1 MPPGAHP
8 DFTDIVI
15 LLIIIITGLAN
26 LADILLKIGAN
37 SAGNSLEDP
46 LVIFLTPWIWLG
58 GLLGIGAM
66 ALWVYVLGR
75 HRLSHAYPIFVGL
88 GFVNITLISKFYL
101 DEQIGVTRLIGA
113 GLILVGIVVVHFQSK
128 ESVPATSE
136 PAEAGE
142 KTFPPSMNGNC

>member
-1 MPPGAHP
+1 M
-8 DFTDIVI
+8 I

-37 SAGNSLEDP
+37 RAGNSLEDP

-58 GLLGIGAM
+58 GLIGIGAM

-88 GFVNITLISKFYL
+88 GFINITLISKFYL

-113 GLILVGIVVVHFQSK
+113 GLILAGIVVVHLQSRG
-128 ESVPATSE
+128 SVPAT
-136 PAEAGE
+136 PA
-142 KTFPPSMNGNC
+142 PPGDREETASPTMNGKI